1 MKKVL
6 SLIAVFVLI
15 FSLVSCGKKRREDNG
30 KPNIIATLFPQYDFA
45 RAIVGDKANVKMLLS
60 PGTDS
65 HDYDPTPSAALEISQ
80 CDLFVYT
87 GDNMEM
93 WAATLLTN
101 VDRQKVY
108 VLDCTQGIEFK
119 ASDDDH
125 EHGHEHELDPHVWTS
140 PVNAIKMVE
149 NILDAICAVDGE
161 NAAFYK
167 ANAEKYIKQ
176 LDALD
181 AEFREV
187 VANGIRKEVVFGS
200 RFALKYFADEYGL
213 SYTAA
218 IASCESEDEPS
229 VSVMNAWIRAAL
241 RGRFCSRPDARKA
254 TTALRIWRRNP
265 LLCRCACRRLRPS
278 RYRPR
283 PARIPPCTGNS
294 GRWCC
299 KSRPDRLWR
308 GPAPCTSRN
317 IGSPSLWR

>member
-1 MKKVL
+1 MNMKKVL

-15 FSLVSCGKKRREDNG
+15 FSLVSCGKTRREDNG

-45 RAIVGDKANVKMLLS
+45 RAIAGDKANVKMLLS

-187 VANGIRKEVVFGS
+187 VATGIRKEVVFGS

-229 VSVMNAWIRAAL
+229 VSVMNAIIEKVKTEHIPVVYYEELSEPRIAQKIAEETGCKIRQFHSCHNVSKDEFD
-241 RGRFCSRPDARKA
+241 RGVTYIDLMKENAKV
-254 TTALRIWRRNP
+254 LKEG
-265 LLCRCACRRLRPS
+265 L
-278 RYRPR
+278 
-283 PARIPPCTGNS
+283 
-294 GRWCC
+294 
-299 KSRPDRLWR
+299 D
-308 GPAPCTSRN
+308 
-317 IGSPSLWR
+317 

>member
-15 FSLVSCGKKRREDNG
+15 FSLVSCWKTRREDNG

-45 RAIVGDKANVKMLLS
+45 RAIAGDKANVKMLLS

-65 HDYDPTPSAALEISQ
+65 HDYDPTPSAAFEISQ

-229 VSVMNAWIRAAL
+229 VSVMNAIIEKVKTEHIPVVYYEELSEPRIAQKIAEETGCKIRQFHSCHNVSKDEFD
-241 RGRFCSRPDARKA
+241 RGVTYIDLMKENAKV
-254 TTALRIWRRNP
+254 LKEG
-265 LLCRCACRRLRPS
+265 L
-278 RYRPR
+278 
-283 PARIPPCTGNS
+283 
-294 GRWCC
+294 
-299 KSRPDRLWR
+299 D
-308 GPAPCTSRN
+308 
-317 IGSPSLWR
+317 

>member
-1 MKKVL
+1 MNMKKVL

-15 FSLVSCGKKRREDNG
+15 FSLVSCWKTRREDNG

-45 RAIVGDKANVKMLLS
+45 RAIAGDKANVKMLLS

-65 HDYDPTPSAALEISQ
+65 HDYDPTPSAAFEISQ

-229 VSVMNAWIRAAL
+229 VSVMNAIIEKVKTEHIPVVYYEELSEPRIAQKIAEETGCKIRQFHSCHNVSKDEFD
-241 RGRFCSRPDARKA
+241 RGVTYIDLMKENAKV
-254 TTALRIWRRNP
+254 LKEG
-265 LLCRCACRRLRPS
+265 L
-278 RYRPR
+278 
-283 PARIPPCTGNS
+283 
-294 GRWCC
+294 
-299 KSRPDRLWR
+299 D
-308 GPAPCTSRN
+308 
-317 IGSPSLWR
+317 